1 MQPVTARVAPGENRE
16 PPIGDADEAARLRHY
31 RYVRRQ
37 MNVIAFGANAL
48 GAILI
53 TVYFNLADSGEAA
66 TEIGSLDVLILVAVL
81 AGVMLLGGAISSWLT
96 RPMTDW
102 HHRAYT
108 TLPAELEPPSLRIR
122 QMALNNPLISAG
134 VSLAMW
140 LVATLLFGTLASVDL
155 GTSPVRVDWGSLAEI
170 VLGGGGLSG
179 LVAATLIYFAVE
191 RLWRNEIPLFF
202 ADSSLQETPAFRLT
216 VRRRLLILLG
226 MSTIPLFLAA
236 AVGYGH
242 AADVPDP
249 ALRAAMLPNLARL
262 ELYIVGM
269 GLLVSI
275 GLAVTLGR
283 SLAEPLE
290 TFSRKMAAVE
300 EGHLEERMAVTSNDE
315 LGVLAEGFNA
325 MVEGL
330 GREEVIRRLFGH
342 YVTPQVAEHAIE
354 QAAALPRTT
363 GAPSLLDGADAAALG
378 EATVLFTDIRGFTAL
393 TEQMGPEALI
403 RLLNRYFRIASAIIT
418 EQGGLVARLGGD
430 SLLVIFGSPLNPS
443 EDHAERGVRAAW
455 GLLPALAAFNQS
467 QVRRGEPRLRI
478 GVGLATGLVL
488 AGNVGSE
495 ERLEYTVLGDAVNL
509 ASRLEAMTKELQV
522 PILLDETTA
531 QAVATWAPLR
541 PVGQVEVR
549 GQSAPVQVFALSE

>member
-1 MQPVTARVAPGENRE
+1 
-16 PPIGDADEAARLRHY
+16 
-31 RYVRRQ
+31 
-37 MNVIAFGANAL
+37 
-48 GAILI
+48 
-53 TVYFNLADSGEAA
+53 
-66 TEIGSLDVLILVAVL
+66 
-81 AGVMLLGGAISSWLT
+81 
-96 RPMTDW
+96 
-102 HHRAYT
+102 
-108 TLPAELEPPSLRIR
+108 
-122 QMALNNPLISAG
+122 
-134 VSLAMW
+134 
-140 LVATLLFGTLASVDL
+140 
-155 GTSPVRVDWGSLAEI
+155 
-170 VLGGGGLSG
+170 
-179 LVAATLIYFAVE
+179 VE

-242 AADVPDP
+242 AADVAAVPDP

-363 GAPSLLDGADAAALG
+363 GALSLLDGADAAALG